1 MKSDV
6 ARLRKEY
13 GLEDLRKETVREDP
27 MSQFQAWFEAALEAE
42 VPEVN
47 AMTLATATPSG
58 QPEAR
63 LVLLKDYD
71 EHGFVF
77 YTNYHS
83 EKARQLDANPQ
94 ASLVFWW
101 RPLERQVRIG
111 GTVARL
117 SSETSDT
124 YFRSRPRASQLGAW
138 ASPQSEVVASRDVLE
153 KQMAEV
159 RKQYEGREVPRP
171 PHWGGYRL
179 EPSIV
184 EFWQGRPGR
193 LHDRLRYRWQEED
206 GAWMCERLAP

>member
-13 GLEDLRKETVREDP
+13 GLEDLREETVQEDP
-27 MSQFQAWFEAALEAE
+27 MSQFQAWFEAALGAE

-47 AMTLATATPSG
+47 VMTLATATPSG
-58 QPEAR
+58 QPGAR

-71 EHGFVF
+71 EGGFVF
-77 YTNYHS
+77 YTNYQS
-83 EKARQLDANPQ
+83 EKARQLDTNPQ

-101 RPLERQVRIG
+101 RPLERQVRVG
-111 GTVARL
+111 GTVVRL
-117 SSETSDT
+117 SPEMSDT

-159 RKQYEGREVPRP
+159 KKQYEGREVPRP

-179 EPSIV
+179 EPSTV

-193 LHDRLRYRWQEED
+193 LHDRLRYYRQED
-206 GAWMCERLAP
+206 GAWMRERLAP